1 MPLNTEGGG
10 IDAVLD
16 ASARYV
22 KKTKRRVTFE
32 YGRRV

>member
-1 MPLNTEGGG
+1 M
-10 IDAVLD
+10 DAVLD